1 MSTEGTP
8 GAEVEGTRA
17 NGDAGGDPGGDP
29 DAGGVGRGGRDDDE
43 AGGEGGDSDDEL
55 VELERRLAQVDQ
67 ELAAARSSPSPWGSR
82 AALALARAAAALV
95 VVAAA
100 SAAAAAAW
108 WSVATSDVAW
118 NFLGIDDERN
128 FVKTEQV
135 HALTWDNIK
144 WAIWDGVVIGVY
156 EPVAMVVKMVH
167 ADYHGGGP
175 VDPKVGAP
183 LTANRI

>member
-1 MSTEGTP
+1 MSTEGTR

-17 NGDAGGDPGGDP
+17 DGDP
-29 DAGGVGRGGRDDDE
+29 DAGSVGRGGGSDDQEGGEGSSDDDE
-43 AGGEGGDSDDEL
+43 LA
-55 VELERRLAQVDQ
+55 ELERRLAQVDQ
-67 ELAAARSSPSPWGSR
+67 ELAAARSSSSSALGST
-82 AALALARAAAALV
+82 AALALALARAAAAFV
-95 VVAAA
+95 VMAAA
-100 SAAAAAAW
+100 AAAAAAAW
-108 WSVATSDVAW
+108 WPVVTSDVAW

-175 VDPKVGAP
+175 LDPKVGAP
-183 LTANRI
+183 FSASRARTV